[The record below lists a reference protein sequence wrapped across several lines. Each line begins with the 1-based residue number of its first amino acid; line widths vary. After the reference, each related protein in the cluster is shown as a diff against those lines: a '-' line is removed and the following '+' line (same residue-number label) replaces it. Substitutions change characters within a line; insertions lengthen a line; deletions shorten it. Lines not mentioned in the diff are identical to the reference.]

1 MLYNN
6 KNGGKEEMTREKE
19 ILERFKK
26 GKRIENEE
34 EDEVL
39 ERYAIT
45 GMVRFGVDL
54 EELKAEAILTERG
67 KWFLTQM

>member
-1 MLYNN
+1 
-6 KNGGKEEMTREKE
+6 MTREKE

-26 GKRIENEE
+26 GKRVENEE
-34 EDEVL
+34 EEEVL

-45 GMVRFGVDL
+45 GMVHFGVDL
-54 EELKAEAILTERG
+54 EELKGEAILTERG